1 MLIIG
6 ERINSSRPDIQ
17 KAIRARDAVSL
28 AQEMRS
34 QFEAGAKV
42 LDINCAMGLDD
53 ELDDIDWVTDVLQR
67 EIPDAGLCIDS
78 PNCLAIERALTTFK
92 GRGEVF
98 INSVTAE
105 KSKISTI
112 LPLAV
117 KHRANLIAL
126 VMGEDGMPSTK
137 AQRVEIAAAIL
148 AAARHAGLDET
159 RLYFDPLIR
168 PLATEPEQASEV
180 LASIGLIKSLGPVR
194 TICGVS
200 NISYGLPRRSLINS
214 SFLGLAL
221 AAGLD
226 AAILD
231 PTDRRIVSA
240 MLASEALLGRDT
252 YCRNYLAAFRKGLI

>member
-17 KAIRARDAVSL
+17 KAIKARNAASI
-28 AQEMRS
+28 AKEMRS

-53 ELDDIDWVTDVLQR
+53 ELDDIGWVTSVLQS
-67 EIPDAGLCIDS
+67 EIPEAGLCIDS
-78 PNCLAIERALTTFK
+78 PNYLAIEHALRAFK
-92 GRGEVF
+92 GKGEVF

-105 KSKISTI
+105 ESKIAKI

-117 KHRANLIAL
+117 KYRANLIAL
-126 VMGEDGMPSTK
+126 VMDDGGMPSTK
-137 AQRVEIAAAIL
+137 AQRGEIAGTIL
-148 AAARHAGLDET
+148 AAARRFGLDET

-168 PLATEPEQASEV
+168 PLATEPDQASEV
-180 LASIGLIKSLGPVR
+180 LGSIALIKSLGPVK
-194 TICGVS
+194 TICGLS
-200 NISYGLPRRSLINS
+200 NISYGLPRRSLVNS
-214 SFLGLAL
+214 AFLGLAV

-231 PTDRRIVSA
+231 PTERKV
-240 MLASEALLGRDT
+240 ASTIFACEALLGKDL
-252 YCRNYLAAFRKGLI
+252 YCRNYLSAYRKGLI